1 MDEGRVTGVQVA
13 PGGGHRF
20 SSTLGKD
27 YTHSAMEQWLDQK
40 TSRQIY
46 GKNGHMWTNLVC
58 GKKGNCLVVNVPGPL
73 REAEAAIEAFIQAVG
88 KSGGIEGINRAMTEA
103 VLAQYPQE
111 QVRND
116 G

>member
-1 MDEGRVTGVQVA
+1 MQVA

-58 GKKGNCLVVNVPGPL
+58 GKKGDCLVVNVPGPL
-73 REAEAAIEAFIQAVG
+73 QEAEAAIEAFIQAVG
-88 KSGGIEGINRAMTEA
+88 KSGSIEGINRAMTEA